1 MAMSALS
8 SAFAAAVAL
17 AAGQL
22 EAPAPVAQP
31 AGPAAAAET
40 VIGRSAQGRP
50 IRALRV
56 GSARARVKLLVV
68 GSVHGNERAGEAVIA
83 RLRSL
88 RPPRGTALWLIEQA
102 NPDGATANTRRNA
115 NGVDLNRNFPYRWR
129 EQDGVYESGSGPAS
143 EPETQ
148 VLQRFVERERP
159 RVTLW
164 YHQAL
169 SMVVKS
175 TGDPVLERRY
185 SRASG
190 LARRALPAYHGTATS
205 WQNTSFE
212 GDSAFVVELPG
223 GALARAGARRHAAAV
238 IGLARAIAPPRLVSK
253 PIPFGAQRKA
263 DMRGYAQRHYG
274 IDEHRLIDPQV
285 IVQHY
290 TVTDS
295 FPPVFNT
302 FAPNVPDPELNEL
315 PGVCAH
321 FVIDRDGTIYQLVAL
336 ELMCRHAVGL
346 NYTAIGIEHV
356 GTSDAQVMGNA
367 RQRSGSLRLTR
378 ALQGRYEIAT
388 RNVIGHNENRSSPFH
403 RERVERLRT
412 QTHAD
417 FPKPVMD
424 RYRRLLGRLPA
435 PASVR

>member
-1 MAMSALS
+1 
-8 SAFAAAVAL
+8 
-17 AAGQL
+17 
-22 EAPAPVAQP
+22 
-31 AGPAAAAET
+31 
-40 VIGRSAQGRP
+40 
-50 IRALRV
+50 
-56 GSARARVKLLVV
+56 
-68 GSVHGNERAGEAVIA
+68 
-83 RLRSL
+83 
-88 RPPRGTALWLIEQA
+88 
-102 NPDGATANTRRNA
+102 
-115 NGVDLNRNFPYRWR
+115 
-129 EQDGVYESGSGPAS
+129 
-143 EPETQ
+143 
-148 VLQRFVERERP
+148 
-159 RVTLW
+159 
-164 YHQAL
+164 
-169 SMVVKS
+169 
-175 TGDPVLERRY
+175 
-185 SRASG
+185 
-190 LARRALPAYHGTATS
+190 
-205 WQNTSFE
+205 
-212 GDSAFVVELPG
+212 
-223 GALARAGARRHAAAV
+223 
-238 IGLARAIAPPRLVSK
+238 
-253 PIPFGAQRKA
+253 
-263 DMRGYAQRHYG
+263 MRGYTQRHYG
-274 IDEHRLIDPQV
+274 IDEHRLIDPKV

-302 FAPNVPDPELNEL
+302 FAPNVPDPELHEL

-367 RQRSGSLRLTR
+367 RQRSASLRLTR

-435 PASVR
+435 PASLR